1 MIGARQFSLRQM
13 LIVVSV
19 LCMVLLMSTMT
30 PRSTRTPTPT
40 FKCEEKRTI
49 KPRHLVFARD
59 SLAFVDAF
67 VDCIRD
73 ENCHIFYHH
82 VQKTG
87 GSYVAARLYPILN
100 GKSYDGSQWCC
111 HEGFMSRFQ
120 QNIPKFCSLKLGIYE
135 VHGSQ
140 FEQVVA
146 TCMDHHHQQKALS
159 DNNTTNDS
167 RCSSS
172 SIHQMPV
179 RFLALASIREPIQR
193 TLSMIHQVC
202 NKNFNGLPSEE
213 KAICKRCSYS
223 GDDKVYWDDHC
234 LKTNQAYANLT
245 YRIPSA
251 DLLIIDSMFLDK
263 FFAMVEAALEQ
274 KIPMKDVRVNVESTN
289 ICSFSLISSMLRLLA
304 PSHSIYKNLSIGL
317 PVYP

>member
-1 MIGARQFSLRQM
+1 
-13 LIVVSV
+13 
-19 LCMVLLMSTMT
+19 
-30 PRSTRTPTPT
+30 
-40 FKCEEKRTI
+40 
-49 KPRHLVFARD
+49 
-59 SLAFVDAF
+59 
-67 VDCIRD
+67 
-73 ENCHIFYHH
+73 
-82 VQKTG
+82 
-87 GSYVAARLYPILN
+87 
-100 GKSYDGSQWCC
+100 
-111 HEGFMSRFQ
+111 
-120 QNIPKFCSLKLGIYE
+120 
-135 VHGSQ
+135 
-140 FEQVVA
+140 
-146 TCMDHHHQQKALS
+146 MDHHHQQKALS

-274 KIPMKDVRVNVESTN
+274 KIPMKDVRDSLCTHEEFHRAKKHATSKGAPVASMTT
-289 ICSFSLISSMLRLLA
+289 IGSWFSSVSVGNADIVLFFFIVVSNAITINGHLIGK
-304 PSHSIYKNLSIGL
+304 HSPI
-317 PVYP
+317 